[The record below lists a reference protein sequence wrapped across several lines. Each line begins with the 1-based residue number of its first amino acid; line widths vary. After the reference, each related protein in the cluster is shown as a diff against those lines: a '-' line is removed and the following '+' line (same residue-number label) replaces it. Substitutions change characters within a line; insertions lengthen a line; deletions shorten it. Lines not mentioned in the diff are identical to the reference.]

1 MRSAHRR
8 GGTSGAS
15 TPSWWRGWPR
25 HRITTSCSSSASARS
40 LLRWSG
46 SDLLPLVQLAL
57 RLPRLVDLVL
67 EQHSDAVEAGQLLRA
82 GRVEER
88 APPSHC
94 TRAEERAEAVAAEGG
109 GRA

>member
-1 MRSAHRR
+1 MCSARLR
-8 GGTSGAS
+8 GTTSGAL

-46 SDLLPLVQLAL
+46 ADLLPLVQQAL

-67 EQHSDAVEAGQLLRA
+67 EQHGDAVEAGPPLRA
-82 GRVEER
+82 GLVEER
-88 APPSHC
+88 APPPHR
-94 TRAEERAEAVAAEGG
+94 TPAPE
-109 GRA
+109 